1 MAELDLERLFTAL
14 AENKV
19 EYVLIGGLAAVLHGS
34 PFPTE
39 DADITPRRSP
49 DNLTNLVAALKEL
62 RARIRTDQVPEGL
75 PFSFDSTSLAAA
87 NVWNLTTDAGDLD
100 ISFTPD
106 GTDGYLDLMREAT
119 EVPLA
124 GVRVWVSSLSD
135 VVRSKQAANRPKD
148 QRVLPALR
156 KLLNRDR

>member
-1 MAELDLERLFTAL
+1 MAELDLERLFSVL
-14 AENKV
+14 ADQGV
-19 EYVLIGGLAAVLHGS
+19 DFVLIGGLAAVFHGS

-39 DADITPRRSP
+39 DADITPRHSP
-49 DNLTNLVAALKEL
+49 GNLNRLVAALEAL
-62 RARIRTDQVPEGL
+62 DARIRTDDVPGGL
-75 PFSFDSTSLAAA
+75 PFGFDATSLAAA
-87 NVWNLTTDAGDLD
+87 NVWNLTTSAGDLD

-106 GTDGYLDLMREAT
+106 GTDGYIDLMREAT

-135 VVRSKQAANRPKD
+135 VIRSKQAANRPKD

-156 KLLNRDR
+156 KLLNRDP